1 MNVYKPYVM
10 SKLFFTTSSFDKR
23 TVQFCPWPFWTR
35 KVRDGLIGINNKNT
49 QKKMEDDYLVPTS
62 WPKASEFIQALVGP
76 KCLDLG
82 HHVKSPFL
90 GSMVI
95 QMQTPDIR
103 EVFTDKL
110 VTLKVDGE
118 RHVLF
123 MYMEED
129 DTVRLFVM
137 RRNGQ
142 ILDAPM
148 GTCTKRPGSPVRKG
162 FFTILDCEYI
172 HDLKVWLAFDCIVFR
187 SIPQTIQQD
196 FLKRQ
201 ELLHKALAVDFLC
214 ERIVAKPF
222 FPVEVSRGA
231 RFSERILEETIR
243 VLGFPVPHDGL
254 VFQPKT
260 GPYPV
265 GANMN
270 LTTGRGLKWK
280 PDCTLD
286 LVPREVL
293 AQEVERWYD
302 GIYGKPSVS
311 PRGQLV
317 RTVGFYGTSKGW
329 WSQMSSSKH
338 GTFKLPR
345 RLFKLECVSD
355 FTSDFTVVELNK
367 LPLCCNGS
375 FDKNTVVEFEF
386 QGNCVPVERCVR
398 TDKAP
403 QQANKA
409 RTVAGVLWQADH
421 NSRTHKGID
430 DYLERPDELPQAI
443 VIEPPS
449 AVYPVGNPNG
459 KISLD
464 DFVRTGLVFSANG
477 GGSAGAGGASSTTTS
492 TSTSSTVASATAA
505 ADEAVFEHEFKVIQ
519 TRRPRPGNIFPAEL
533 EPNFLATSFVDVLH
547 FDRVLHGIAKKYGK
561 AIPVK
566 VVTVD
571 YIVDDNL
578 RLTAYERKV
587 PTKTG
592 APLSFFET
600 RGFVATRKAPTE
612 SEAKIVDM
620 PDVLKKSGYCYRL
633 DSRTE
638 IPELFNATPENDAH
652 RTFLDGLK
660 AMAANV
666 GKKRKAVGGGA
677 GGNKFDPS
685 AYKGFRLVDRHEFA
699 KERDT
704 SVDVAARVRKSSLE
718 PVRVGDH
725 VHVEYKGRP
734 GQFHLATILKVNPDN
749 TVDVEYDYAVRA
761 LTNYASQD
769 FIPIVVD
776 GGDMN
781 KKTLLRVKHRYTF
794 DFPGFKLDLTKTK
807 QVHNFRSTPHVRLH
821 KIAQQTSNCEIEVE
835 LLSSIQRVP
844 EYMVQLKDVLKSVFE
859 CMQLD
864 ENAFLFEKVLTPP
877 PTPALQEAFEA
888 VRKSRGGGDA
898 SILSNIHSVFKRATE
913 GLSRAVVESD
923 FFSNLD
929 DEVRALLPPPLTTDP
944 ALATRI
950 RWDALALSKWADR
963 SPQAVQDCERRRV
976 LEGIKNA
983 GEEFADMHGLA
994 RGALNL
1000 AYDPA
1005 WSNGDFWKALVQR
1018 LRATAIGSVEDDGA
1032 VEIERYLRN
1041 PGTALDESVLH
1052 VASPAAIAFGT
1063 MAARALYLSEPRAW
1077 WDPQEFALAWNDLLD
1092 LASRYATEFYKGC
1105 VNVDPRG
1112 FISAIGIV
1120 DAKVYADFL
1129 LALVKLSVLV
1139 GAVKVVRDICEPGEL
1154 PDGILTPML
1163 MDIVVTQTIQERCV
1177 YAPRGLKP
1185 MEFDYSYVVGVTP
1198 RWI

>member
-1 MNVYKPYVM
+1 
-10 SKLFFTTSSFDKR
+10 
-23 TVQFCPWPFWTR
+23 
-35 KVRDGLIGINNKNT
+35 
-49 QKKMEDDYLVPTS
+49 MEDDFLVPTS
-62 WPKASEFIQALVGP
+62 WPKASEFIQALIGP

-162 FFTILDCEYI
+162 FFTILDCEF
-172 HDLKVWLAFDCIVFR
+172 LAERKMWLAFDCIVFR

-201 ELLHKALAVDFLC
+201 ELMNKALTVDFLC

-222 FPVEVSRGA
+222 FPLEVSRGD
-231 RFSERILEETIR
+231 RFSERILKDTVRI
-243 VLGFPVPHDGL
+243 LGFPVPHDGL
-254 VFQPKT
+254 VFQPKM

-302 GIYGKPSVS
+302 GLYGKASLS

-329 WSQMSSSKH
+329 WSTSSKL
-338 GTFKLPR
+338 GGQSFKLPQ

-386 QGNCVPVERCVR
+386 QGDCVPVERCVR

-421 NSRTHKGID
+421 NSRAHKGID
-430 DYLERPDELPQAI
+430 DYLERPDELPPAI

-477 GGSAGAGGASSTTTS
+477 GGGGGGGAGGGAASAGAGGAAVTTTTS
-492 TSTSSTVASATAA
+492 SSDESSAASI
-505 ADEAVFEHEFKVIQ
+505 EHEFKVIQ

-533 EPNFLATSFVDVLH
+533 EPNFLATSFVDVLQ
-547 FDRVLHGIAKKYGK
+547 FNRVLHGIAKKYSK
-561 AIPVK
+561 AVPVK

-612 SEAKIVDM
+612 SESKIVDM

-638 IPELFNATPENDAH
+638 IPELFHVTPENDAH

-666 GKKRKAVGGGA
+666 GKKRKAATGGSGA
-677 GGNKFDPS
+677 NKFDPS

-769 FIPIVVD
+769 FIPIVIDEVVGRPGGGG
-776 GGDMN
+776 GGD

-794 DFPGFKLDLTKTK
+794 DFPGFKLELTRTK

-835 LLSSIQRVP
+835 MLSSIQRVP

-888 VRKSRGGGDA
+888 VRKSRGNNP
-898 SILSNIHSVFKRATE
+898 SSNDDVHPVFKRATE

-929 DEVRALLPPPLTTDP
+929 DEVRTLLPPPLATDP

-950 RWDALALSKWADR
+950 RWDSLPLSKWADR
-963 SPQAVQDCERRRV
+963 SPQAVRDCERRRV

-1005 WSNGDFWKALVQR
+1005 WSNPDFWKELLVR
-1018 LRATAIGSVEDDGA
+1018 LRATSIGSVEDDGA

-1041 PGTALDESVLH
+1041 PGTQLDESVLH

-1063 MAARALYLSEPRAW
+1063 MVARALYLAEPRAW

-1112 FISAIGIV
+1112 FVSAIGIV

-1139 GAVKVVRDICEPGEL
+1139 GAVKVVRDICEPGDL
-1154 PDGILTPML
+1154 PDGILTPTM
-1163 MDIVVTQTIQERCV
+1163 MDIVVHQSIQERCV

-1185 MEFDYSYVVGVTP
+1185 VEFDFSYVEAAVP